1 MEAKKKRKTT
11 KPVKPAKP
19 KGKKKAKGKG
29 LGKVS
34 TPRKKPQARRAVA
47 RTNENWF
54 MASPAPQKS
63 SAQKIILT
71 TLTIGAAGVVGYL
84 GLQFWRKHKAS
95 KAADLDSELDKV
107 TPTVKEP
114 KLPPVI
120 TKPDPPPYNPPK
132 NTDTHT
138 GSSNGGSSRND
149 DFPLKKG
156 SKGEMVRQM
165 QQALIS
171 KYGSSILPKYG
182 ADGDFGS
189 ETLNALKKKG
199 LPTVVTESAF
209 NVLTQGESG
218 GSGNYGLAEQLHKA
232 AESRSFSSVISLLKK
247 IGSKDQYQQVSNSF
261 MQLRLNGVRQT
272 LVNGMLSSF
281 TDEGQK
287 QQIRMEFIRMGLQY
301 RNNKFSLSGFD
312 GKPLVTKMAATVW
325 TSPTEK
331 MEVPAM
337 MVIGNEV
344 TTRLD
349 YTLFENN
356 GKYFLIKTE
365 AVKYL

>member
-11 KPVKPAKP
+11 KPKP
-19 KGKKKAKGKG
+19 KGRKKAKSKS

-34 TPRKKPQARRAVA
+34 VPKRKPQAKRAVSRA
-47 RTNENWF
+47 RATPNWF
-54 MASPAPQKS
+54 TPIAMPQKS
-63 SAQKIILT
+63 STEKIVLT

-84 GLQFWRKHKAS
+84 GLQLWKKHKQS
-95 KAADLDSELDKV
+95 KAANLDTEIEKV
-107 TPTVKEP
+107 TPTPIKEI
-114 KLPPVI
+114 KLPPI
-120 TKPDPPPYNPPK
+120 KPDVIYTPPK
-132 NTDTHT
+132 DTTHT
-138 GSSNGGSSRND
+138 THTTSSRND

-156 SKGEMVRQM
+156 SKGDAVRQL
-165 QQALIS
+165 QNGLIS

-189 ETLNALKKKG
+189 ETQAALKKKG
-199 LPTVVTESAF
+199 FPVVVTESVF
-209 NVLTQGESG
+209 NVITAG
-218 GSGNYGLAEQLHKA
+218 GDGGGADDKGLADQLYKA
-232 AESRSFSSVISLLKK
+232 ATSKNFSSAISLLKK
-247 IGSKDQYQQVSNSF
+247 MSSKEQYQQVSNSF
-261 MQLRLNGVRQT
+261 MQMRLHGVRQT

-287 QQIRMEFIRMGLQY
+287 NQIRMEFIRMGLQY

-312 GKPLVTKMAATVW
+312 GKPLVTKVPATVW
-325 TSPTEK
+325 SSPTQSVQ
-331 MEVPAM
+331 VPAM
-337 MVIGNEV
+337 MVVGNEV

-356 GKYFLIKTE
+356 GKYYLIKTE

>member
-1 MEAKKKRKTT
+1 MEAKKKKKTAKHT
-11 KPVKPAKP
+11 KPKSRKKTRGKSLGKTGVAKRSTQP
-19 KGKKKAKGKG
+19 KKA
-29 LGKVS
+29 VS
-34 TPRKKPQARRAVA
+34 KPRAAQ
-47 RTNENWF
+47 NWF
-54 MASPAPQKS
+54 IPATAPQNS
-63 SAQKIILT
+63 NTQKIILT
-71 TLTIGAAGVVGYL
+71 TLTLGAAGVVGYL
-84 GLQFWRKHKAS
+84 GLQFWKKHKQS
-95 KAADLDSELDKV
+95 KATNLDNELEKIQ
-107 TPTVKEP
+107 PNPIKET

-120 TKPDPPPYNPPK
+120 PKTEPYTPPK
-132 NTDTHT
+132 DTTKHDT
-138 GSSNGGSSRND
+138 YTSSRND

-156 SKGEMVRQM
+156 SKGDAVRQL
-165 QQALIS
+165 QQGLID

-189 ETLNALKKKG
+189 ETLAALKKKG
-199 LPTVVTESAF
+199 YPVTVTESLF
-209 NVLTQGESG
+209 NIITQGNDNG
-218 GSGNYGLAEQLHKA
+218 GSANLGLAEQLIKA
-232 AESRSFSSVISLLKK
+232 AESKSFSSVISLLKK
-247 IGSKDQYQQVSNSF
+247 ISNKDQYQQVSNSF
-261 MQLRLNGVRQT
+261 MQSRLHGVRQT

-281 TDEGQK
+281 GDEGQK

-312 GKPLVTKMAATVW
+312 GRPLVTKAAATVW
-325 TSPTEK
+325 TSPTESVQ
-331 MEVPAM
+331 VPAM

>member
-1 MEAKKKRKTT
+1 MEAKKKKRTTKAT
-11 KPVKPAKP
+11 KPVKHKSRKKP
-19 KGKKKAKGKG
+19 KKKG

-34 TPRKKPQARRAVA
+34 APKKKPQAKKTVA

-54 MASPAPQKS
+54 MSSPVPQKS
-63 SAQKIILT
+63 GAQKIILT

-84 GLQFWRKHKAS
+84 GLQYWKKYKAG
-95 KAADLDSELDKV
+95 KAADLDNELDKIQ
-107 TPTVKEP
+107 PTVKEP
-114 KLPPVI
+114 KLPPII
-120 TKPDPPPYNPPK
+120 TKPDTPYTPPK
-132 NTDTHT
+132 NTDPHT
-138 GSSNGGSSRND
+138 GGGSSSRND
-149 DFPLKKG
+149 NFPLKKG

-165 QQALIS
+165 QQALID
-171 KYGSSILPKYG
+171 KYGSSVLPKYG
-182 ADGDFGS
+182 ADGDFGN

-199 LPTVVTESAF
+199 LPVVVTESAF

-218 GSGNYGLAEQLHKA
+218 SSGNNGLAEQLYKGA
-232 AESRSFSSVISLLKK
+232 QNKSFSSVISLLKK
-247 IGSKDQYQQVSNSF
+247 INNKDQYQQVSNSF
-261 MQLRLNGVRQT
+261 MQLRLKGVRQT

-287 QQIRMEFIRMGLQY
+287 QHIRMEFIRMGLQY

-312 GKPLVTKMAATVW
+312 GKPLVTKAAATVW
-325 TSPTEK
+325 TSPTESIQ
-331 MEVPAM
+331 VPAL

>member
-1 MEAKKKRKTT
+1 MEAKRKRKTT
-11 KPVKPAKP
+11 KP
-19 KGKKKAKGKG
+19 KGRKKTKGKG

-34 TPRKKPQARRAVA
+34 PPKRKSPPKKAVVRARGGD
-47 RTNENWF
+47 NWF
-54 MASPAPQKS
+54 MPSAVPQKS
-63 SAQKIILT
+63 STQKIILT

-84 GLQFWRKHKAS
+84 GLQLWKKHKAR
-95 KAADLDSELDKV
+95 KETNLDNELDKIQPAPVKEIKITPV
-107 TPTVKEP
+107 TPKPEP
-114 KLPPVI
+114 YTPPV
-120 TKPDPPPYNPPK
+120 TPK
-132 NTDTHT
+132 HETHT
-138 GSSNGGSSRND
+138 SSRND

-156 SKGEMVRQM
+156 SKGDAVRQL
-165 QQALIS
+165 QQGLID

-182 ADGDFGS
+182 ADGDFGN

-209 NVLTQGESG
+209 NVITQGNDSG
-218 GSGNYGLAEQLHKA
+218 SSNLGLADQLHKA
-232 AESRSFSSVISLLKK
+232 AESKSFSSVLSLLKK
-247 IGSKDQYQQVSNSF
+247 IGNKDQYQQVSNSF
-261 MQLRLNGVRQT
+261 MQSRLHGVRQT

-281 TDEGQK
+281 SDEGQK

-312 GKPLVTKMAATVW
+312 GRPLVTKNAATVW
-325 TSPTEK
+325 SSPTESVQ
-331 MEVPAM
+331 VPAM